1 MDDSNL
7 AGKKEPKKRKKRKKV
22 EKTVFRTCTFV
33 RYGEISGG
41 PFSGADTLV
50 RIEFQKYL
58 LKYFGIII

>member
-7 AGKKEPKKRKKRKKV
+7 AGKKRAHEM
-22 EKTVFRTCTFV
+22 VFRTCTFV
-33 RYGEISGG
+33 RYGEMSGG